1 MHVSFSVL
9 AILGVD
15 IIPRGPEGR
24 FGGGEGRFRG
34 GGGGVGE
41 GGGGGVG
48 GTRFGG
54 VWTPVWGGLPGGL
67 EISWRMRVCD
77 IIFML

>member
-34 GGGGVGE
+34 GGGGSPGSGE
-41 GGGGGVG
+41 GGWGDPGLGGSGGRFRGVV
-48 GTRFGG
+48 R
-54 VWTPVWGGLPGGL
+54 GGLN
-67 EISWRMRVCD
+67 ISWRFN
-77 IIFML
+77 IF